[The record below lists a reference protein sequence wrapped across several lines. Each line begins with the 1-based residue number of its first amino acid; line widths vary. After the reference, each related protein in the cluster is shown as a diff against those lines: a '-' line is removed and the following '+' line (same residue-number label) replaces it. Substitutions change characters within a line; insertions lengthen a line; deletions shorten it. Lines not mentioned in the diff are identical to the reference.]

1 MDTFYEQ
8 LVSIKNT
15 GKNLFLKMS
24 VWFAAI
30 LLIVIIV
37 LLSNYLGA
45 IAVMLMAGVI
55 YLAWFLSSKF
65 NIEYEYILTNGEMD
79 VDKITS
85 KRKRKRI
92 LNFSFANV
100 ERMGEYRLA
109 EHANTNYSKT
119 YVLCNVDEKSM
130 FAVVR
135 HNTQGLILVVFSPSD
150 KICDGM
156 KKYLPRQVSR
166 DAFNGN

>member
-24 VWFAAI
+24 IWFAAI
-30 LLIVIIV
+30 FLIVIIGF
-37 LLSNYLGA
+37 LSAYLGA
-45 IAVMLMAGVI
+45 IAIMLMAGVI
-55 YLAWFLSSKF
+55 YLAWFISNKF
-65 NIEYEYILTNGEMD
+65 NIEYEYILTNGEID
-79 VDKITS
+79 VDKITA

-92 LNFSFANV
+92 LNFKCADI
-100 ERMGEYRLA
+100 ERMGKYRQA
-109 EHANTNYSKT
+109 EHTNTNYSKT
-119 YVLCNVDEKSM
+119 YVLCNLDENSM

-135 HNTQGLILVVFSPSD
+135 HNTQGLILIVFSPNG
-150 KICDGM
+150 KLCEGM
-156 KKYLPRQVSR
+156 KKHLPRQVSR